1 MANATLQ
8 ELRAKTDAAW
18 AKLTRQLD
26 GMEPHLD
33 RGDAPGEWTA
43 RETLSH
49 LLGPDSPGLV
59 DLLRTFSRT
68 DYPLFE
74 LQPADTALTPVRE
87 RMTLAELVGAL
98 DAQRQDA
105 YAYLESLPDATD
117 LTERKLRVPLFKPFM
132 GTDEVSLA
140 KFVGAMLDFHWN
152 DHASQLAKIRRA
164 AGLSQAT

>member
-18 AKLTRQLD
+18 ANLTRQLD

-33 RGDAPGEWTA
+33 RRDAPGEWTV

-49 LLGPDSPGLV
+49 LVGPDSPGLV
-59 DLLRTFSRT
+59 GLLRTFSRT

-87 RMTLAELVGAL
+87 RMTLAELAGAL
-98 DAQRQDA
+98 DAQRHDA
-105 YAYLESLPDATD
+105 YAYLESLPDTAD
-117 LTERKLRVPLFKPFM
+117 LTERKLRIPLFKPFM
-132 GTDEVSLA
+132 GTDEISLT

-152 DHASQLAKIRRA
+152 DHASQLAKVRRA
-164 AGLSQAT
+164 VGLSEAS